1 MHNGQSI
8 YQTKYCNVRPR
19 FLPSTPSLLN
29 AQSSSNGQNSTRRK
43 SQPGPTLAG
52 AGPNAWPERGAQRKT

>member
-29 AQSSSNGQNSTRRK
+29 AQSSSNGQNSARRK

-52 AGPNAWPERGAQRKT
+52 AGPNA